1 MRRQGN
7 VINDY
12 RDQLQQQASEAAAT
26 AERNRLARDLHDSIK
41 QQIFSIRMS
50 ALVAQA
56 QIEQNVAKAQ
66 EALADIQQSATE
78 AQVEMQALLQQLRST
93 ALEHTSFAEAV
104 RTQAQ
109 ALEYRSGAH
118 VQLELADLPP
128 LDRCPLL
135 MQEAVFRIVQEAL
148 ANIARHA
155 RASQVECR
163 ITHNDELLN
172 VSIRDDGQ
180 GFELQEAR
188 NGMGLANIQ
197 ERAHSLHGSAEIESA
212 PGNGTSIHV
221 RIPLFLPAEV
231 QQERERREQE
241 ERALA
246 TSAGA
251 GLQLRSTTAIFTL
264 LVLLID
270 IAQFTT
276 NAPANRKELALFMLG
291 FCLFFM
297 FYGLVS
303 AHVAL
308 ARLRMRRGAQDR
320 EYRSLLL
327 QERIGWAASLRLAL
341 FASWHIVAWIWR
353 LFLNTENWKAEGC
366 ILLIAVLALVLM
378 LFVQYQLKEAQDSY
392 YHLLS
397 GRALKL
403 AVAQRWSK
411 LRLRIILTLCITMS
425 LFVNGFTLFFLPVL
439 LWQWLAYSFFFAFV
453 IQLLSIVIDA
463 WLLHPWRKLARAV
476 TRG

>member
-1 MRRQGN
+1 MRRQGSI
-7 VINDY
+7 INDY
-12 RDQLQQQASEAAAT
+12 RDQLQQQASEAAAA

-41 QQIFSIRMS
+41 QQLFSIRMS

-109 ALEYRSGAH
+109 ALEYRSGARI
-118 VQLELADLPP
+118 QLALAELPP

-155 RASQVECR
+155 RANQVECS
-163 ITHNDELLN
+163 ITHDDKMLN
-172 VSIRDDGQ
+172 VCIRDDGQ
-180 GFELQEAR
+180 GFDLQGTR

-197 ERAHSLHGSAEIESA
+197 ERARSLHGSAKIESA
-212 PGNGTSIHV
+212 PGSGTTIHV
-221 RIPLFLPAEV
+221 QIPLFLPAEV
-231 QQERERREQE
+231 QQEQEQREQ
-241 ERALA
+241 RVRDLQAR
-246 TSAGA
+246 TRA
-251 GLQLRSTTAIFTL
+251 GLQLRSTMAVFTML
-264 LVLLID
+264 MLLID

-276 NAPANRKELALFMLG
+276 NAPENRRELALIILG
-291 FCLFFM
+291 FCLFLV

-303 AHVAL
+303 AHLAL
-308 ARLRMRRGAQDR
+308 ARLKKQKGADDR
-320 EYRSLLL
+320 ETRALCL
-327 QERIGWAASLRLAL
+327 QEHIGWTASLRLTL
-341 FASWHIVAWIWR
+341 FSSWHLVIWIWR
-353 LFLNTENWKAEGC
+353 LFLNTENWRAEGC
-366 ILLIAVLALVLM
+366 ILLVAVLFLGLI
-378 LFVQYQLKEAQDSY
+378 LFEQYQLKDAQDSY
-392 YHLLS
+392 YRLLS
-397 GRALKL
+397 GRALQI
-403 AVAQRWSK
+403 AVAQRRSK
-411 LRLRIILTLCITMS
+411 LRIRIILTLCLAMS

-453 IQLLSIVIDA
+453 IQFLCLVIDA
-463 WLLHPWRKLARAV
+463 WRLQPWRKLARAV
-476 TRG
+476 AQE